1 LSKREIILDTETTG
15 LSRIEDRVVEIGCVE
30 MIDLMPTGRAYHKY
44 INPQRPVHREA
55 QKIHGL
61 SDAFLKT
68 KPVFR
73 RIVDRFLEFIDG
85 ATLVIHNAPFDIG
98 MLNAE
103 LDRLGIG
110 PLQNEVVDTLELA
123 KEKRPGGR
131 HTLDALCSAYNV
143 DNSGRNLHGALLD
156 ANLLSEVYVEM
167 LGGRQFGMSLEI
179 HEAAKEFAKP
189 SIRQRPTPLAWR
201 VTEEDLAAHAA
212 FVKTLGDSAIWRDY
226 REQKQEAA

>member
-1 LSKREIILDTETTG
+1 LTKREIILDTETTG
-15 LSRIEDRVVEIGCVE
+15 LSRAEDRVVEIGCVE
-30 MIDLMPTGRAYHKY
+30 IVDLMPTGSTFHKY
-44 INPQRPVHREA
+44 INPQRPCHKEA
-55 QKIHGL
+55 YMVHGL

-73 RIVDRFLEFIDG
+73 RIVDHFLEYIDG

-131 HTLDALCSAYNV
+131 HTLDSLCNAFNIDS
-143 DNSGRNLHGALLD
+143 SRRTKHGALLD
-156 ANLLSEVYVEM
+156 AELLTEVYVEM
-167 LGGRQFGMSLEI
+167 LGGRQFGMSLAIEDVV
-179 HEAAKEFAKP
+179 EEFAKP
-189 SIRQRPTPLAWR
+189 TTRKRPIPLASR
-201 VTEEDLAAHAA
+201 VTEEDLAAHAD
-212 FVKTLGDSAIWRDY
+212 FVRTLGDTAIWRVY